1 MVTKL
6 IFLIDIQ
13 NCTVWETKEKLYAN
27 KQCHAPPYRQKMR
40 LEGGGSPL
48 EDDCRL
54 SSYTDMK
61 SGANIYLIIQ
71 PPWVVYIDDP
81 ENGKTYEI
89 EIPSKDPQV
98 Y

>member
-1 MVTKL
+1 
-6 IFLIDIQ
+6 
-13 NCTVWETKEKLYAN
+13 
-27 KQCHAPPYRQKMR
+27 MR

-98 Y
+98 YTSYNKLLTFYYHGVIVIQDIRF